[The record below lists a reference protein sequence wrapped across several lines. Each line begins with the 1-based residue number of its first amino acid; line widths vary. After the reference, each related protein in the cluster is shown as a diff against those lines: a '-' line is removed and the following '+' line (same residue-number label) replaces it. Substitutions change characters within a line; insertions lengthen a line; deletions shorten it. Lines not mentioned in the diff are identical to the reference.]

1 MAAPD
6 ELKFHEFNEAM
17 DLLAENA
24 DATTPSISERQSHTT
39 LNMSSSYNEE
49 HEPDEEDD
57 KTELLSF
64 QKKQSSFWT
73 FEYYQAFFNVD
84 TYQVLD
90 RIKGSLL
97 PLPGK
102 NFVWHHLQNNPD
114 LYGPFWICATLV
126 FTLAISG
133 NLSNFLEKRGS
144 SSFHYSPQFHKVT
157 IAGIVIYCYAW
168 LVPLGLWGYLQW
180 RKGAHVTT
188 DAYTFLEMVCIYG
201 YSLFVYIPTAVLW
214 LIPILWLQW
223 LLIILAM
230 GLSGSLLVLTFW
242 PVIRSDTKP
251 AACAIMAIIVSL
263 HILLAIGCKLYF
275 FQKPS
280 ITSPAATT
288 YTTAAQQNRSI
299 HPHLAT
305 SSSTAA
311 VGK

>member
-1 MAAPD
+1 
-6 ELKFHEFNEAM
+6 
-17 DLLAENA
+17 
-24 DATTPSISERQSHTT
+24 
-39 LNMSSSYNEE
+39 MSSSFM
-49 HEPDEEDD
+49 
-57 KTELLSF
+57 LLSF
-64 QKKQSSFWT
+64 QKKHSSFWT

-102 NFVWHHLQNNPD
+102 NFVWHNLQNNPD
-114 LYGPFWICATLV
+114 LYGPFWICATLI

-133 NLSNFLEKRGS
+133 NLSYFLEKRGS

-168 LVPLGLWGYLQW
+168 LVPLVLWGYLQW
-180 RKGAHVTT
+180 RKRAHVTN
-188 DAYTFLEMVCIYG
+188 DVYTFLEMVCIYG

-214 LIPILWLQW
+214 LIPIPWLQW
-223 LLIILAM
+223 LLIILAI
-230 GLSGSLLVLTFW
+230 GLSGSVLVLTFW
-242 PVIRSDTKP
+242 PVIHSDSKP

-280 ITSPAATT
+280 ITSSTPVA
-288 YTTAAQQNRSI
+288 YTTATQNQKHTPSF
-299 HPHLAT
+299 
-305 SSSTAA
+305 TAA
-311 VGK
+311 EGKGN